1 MKILMVCLGN
11 ICRSPLAEGIMKE
24 KLSKYKL
31 QGEVDSAGTSGY
43 HAGSVP
49 DPRSVKVA
57 ADNGLD
63 ITYQRSRRFQVE
75 DFDHFDLIFA
85 MDDYNYTD
93 LVRMARNK
101 ADIQKIS
108 MLMDTCC
115 PGQMKSVPDPYYGQ
129 GDGFKTIYDMMN
141 EGCEAIAQKLANY
154 NS

>member
-24 KLSKYKL
+24 KLKKFNL
-31 QGEVDSAGTSGY
+31 KGEVDSAGTSGY
-43 HAGSVP
+43 HAGAIP
-49 DPRSVKVA
+49 DPRSVKTA
-57 ADNGLD
+57 SDHGID
-63 ITYQRSRRFQVE
+63 ITYQRSRRFRVE
-75 DFDHFDLIFA
+75 DFDKFDLIFA
-85 MDDYNYTD
+85 MDDYNYSD
-93 LVRMARNK
+93 LVGMARNK

-108 MLMDTCC
+108 MLMDSRY

-141 EGCEAIAQKLANY
+141 EGCEAIAQKLASN